1 MKNISPQLKSWKV
14 QSSPL
19 YHVSWSG
26 FSPSFILNAL
36 LSLFHRLFPSQTA
49 SMWLDICSCCLSTCP
64 WVVPGCPD
72 QLSSIHIVLHLF
84 IHLPSPPSHR
94 SSNLLQ
100 HPLVLMRLRILPS
113 LRSFDLPANLV
124 FPPHMCCGPQV
135 STQIHIVHIC
145 SRSINVMFI
154 DMHMTAK

>member
-1 MKNISPQLKSWKV
+1 MLYSTQSAEQSPKAAQENSPELKNLNPQLKSWQV

-19 YHVSWSG
+19 YHMSWSG

-49 SMWLDICSCCLSTCP
+49 SVWLDICSCCLSTCP

-72 QLSSIHIVLHLF
+72 QLSSVHIVLHLF

-100 HPLVLMRLRILPS
+100 PTGPHAS
-113 LRSFDLPANLV
+113 KNTSFSP
-124 FPPHMCCGPQV
+124 F
-135 STQIHIVHIC
+135 
-145 SRSINVMFI
+145 F
-154 DMHMTAK
+154 